1 MTIQTEQPAI
11 LVLNAGSSSV
21 KFAVY
26 ALNETADLQCRYRG
40 AADLKASPAALTVT
54 EITAHTTTPWTSA
67 APKPAASPQEAAIH
81 SIIDWVNQTIGL
93 DRLVGVGHRVVHGG
107 RRFAAPVSINADI
120 MRELTELVPLAPL
133 HQPHNLAAIE
143 AVARTH
149 PPVDQVACFDT
160 AFHRAAPR
168 LQQLFALPRALTE
181 AGIIRYGFHGLSY
194 EYICSTL
201 PGYLGEKAAG
211 RVVIAHLGNGA
222 SLCAIH
228 HGQAVA
234 TTMSFT
240 PLDGLVMGTRCGELD
255 PGVIFYLA
263 RTHGMDLAQIE
274 HMLWNESGLLGVSG
288 ASSDM
293 RALMSQT
300 NGAAQEA
307 IALFCLRVNLEL
319 GKMAAALGG
328 LDAVVFTGGIG
339 EHAAPIRARI
349 GQDAA
354 WLGIKIDALKND
366 ENASLISSQDSTASA
381 WIIPT
386 NEDWVIANHTAAL
399 LKPGELPVNHSS

>member
-1 MTIQTEQPAI
+1 MSVKTQPPVI

-26 ALNETADLQCRYRG
+26 SASESADLQCRFRG
-40 AADLKASPAALTVT
+40 ASDLKAIPTVLNVS
-54 EITAHTTTPWTSA
+54 EIAAHTTATWTTA
-67 APKPAASPQEAAIH
+67 APSSHASPHEAAIH
-81 SIIDWVNQTIGL
+81 TIIDWVDHTIGL
-93 DRLVGVGHRVVHGG
+93 DQLLGVGHRVVHGG
-107 RRFAAPVSINADI
+107 RRFTAPVRINADI
-120 MRELTELVPLAPL
+120 LRELAGLVPLAPL

-143 AVARTH
+143 AVSRAH
-149 PPVDQVACFDT
+149 PGVEQVACFDT

-181 AGIIRYGFHGLSY
+181 AGVIRYGFHGLSY
-194 EYICSTL
+194 EYICSAL
-201 PGYLGEKAAG
+201 PKHLGATAAG

-222 SLCAIH
+222 SLCGIH
-228 HGQAVA
+228 RGQAVA

-240 PLDGLVMGTRCGELD
+240 PLDGLMMGTRCGELD
-255 PGVIFYLA
+255 PGVMFYLA
-263 RTHGMDLAQIE
+263 RERGMDLAQIE
-274 HMLWNESGLLGVSG
+274 HMLWYESGLLGVSG
-288 ASSDM
+288 TSSDM
-293 RALMSQT
+293 RTLLCQT
-300 NGAAQEA
+300 NAAAEEA

-349 GQDAA
+349 GQHAA

-366 ENASLISSQDSTASA
+366 QDAPLISTADSTASA

-386 NEDWVIANHTAAL
+386 NEDWVIAKHTAAL
-399 LKPGELPVNHSS
+399 LRPGE

>member
-1 MTIQTEQPAI
+1 MSVKTEPPAI

-26 ALNETADLQCRYRG
+26 SPTGSADLQCNYRG
-40 AADLKASPAALTVT
+40 ASDLKTNPAVLTVT
-54 EITAHTTTPWTSA
+54 EMAAHTTASWKTA
-67 APKPAASPQEAAIH
+67 APSARASPHEMAIH
-81 SIIDWVNQTIGL
+81 TIIEWINQTRGL
-93 DRLVGVGHRVVHGG
+93 NRLLGVGHRVVHGG
-107 RRFAAPVSINADI
+107 RHFTAPVRINADI
-120 MRELTELVPLAPL
+120 VRELNELVPLAPL

-143 AVARTH
+143 AVARAH
-149 PPVDQVACFDT
+149 PAVDQVACFDT

-194 EYICSTL
+194 EYICSAL
-201 PGYLGEKAAG
+201 PKHLGATAAG

-222 SLCAIH
+222 SLCGVH
-228 HGQAVA
+228 RGQAVA

-240 PLDGLVMGTRCGELD
+240 PLDGLMMGTRCGELD

-263 RTHGMDLAQIE
+263 RERGMDLAQIE
-274 HMLWNESGLLGVSG
+274 HMLWHESGLLGVSG

-293 RALMSQT
+293 RALMSQA
-300 NGAAQEA
+300 NGAADEA
-307 IALFCLRVNLEL
+307 IALFCLRINLEL

-354 WLGIKIDALKND
+354 WLGIKIDAQKND
-366 ENASLISSQDSTASA
+366 RNAALISTEDAATSA

-386 NEDWVIANHTAAL
+386 NEDWVIANHTATML
-399 LKPGELPVNHSS
+399 QPG